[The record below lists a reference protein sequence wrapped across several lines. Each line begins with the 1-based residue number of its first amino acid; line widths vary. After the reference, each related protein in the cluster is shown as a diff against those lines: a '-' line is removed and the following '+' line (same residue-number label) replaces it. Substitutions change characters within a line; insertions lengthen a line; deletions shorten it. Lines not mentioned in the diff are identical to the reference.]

1 MIKIKKIIFFTIKSV
16 LTLVALL
23 TLVLFFYAAFF
34 FDPPLVEKKTVENQ
48 VIKSEELSDIEE
60 EKRLEEKEKQRL
72 KELQVQE
79 KLSKSEAKQTSN
91 TTQTRTIIE
100 DGLFAT
106 VGNKAITKSDIIN
119 EIKVILILNNKSYSD
134 DERKKLYQMAI
145 KSIIKRNIKQIE
157 IEKNNF
163 LEFNQQ
169 DLKKEL
175 LRLANSI
182 NVDVDTLKNICA
194 SNELDFSIIENQIK
208 TELLWNSLIFQ
219 LYKNRI
225 SINLDEIDEQLKLIK
240 NKKEIE
246 EYLISEIVIKTVEK
260 DKLESAIK
268 ELKNKIKIEG
278 FESAAISL
286 SISDSA
292 TRSGDLGWINENL
305 ISKKLKSVITNTPV
319 GNISEPIL
327 LPNGILVFKVRNKRK
342 VERNIDLE
350 EVKNELVNSEKTR
363 ILNMH
368 SSSHY
373 NNLRRSISIKFF

>member
-1 MIKIKKIIFFTIKSV
+1 MIKIKKIIFFIIKSL
-16 LTLVALL
+16 LTLVVFL
-23 TLVLFFYAAFF
+23 TVVLFFYAAFF
-34 FDPPLVEKKTVENQ
+34 FEPSPVEEKIVEKQ
-48 VIKSEELSDIEE
+48 VTKSEELSDIEE
-60 EKRLEEKEKQRL
+60 EKRLKQEEQRL
-72 KELQVQE
+72 KETQVTKKIQVE
-79 KLSKSEAKQTSN
+79 TVIA
-91 TTQTRTIIE
+91 
-100 DGLFAT
+100 DGLYAT

-119 EIKVILILNNKSYSD
+119 EIKVILILNNKSYSV
-134 DERKKLYQMAI
+134 DEDKKLREMAL

-157 IEKNNF
+157 IEGNNF
-163 LEFNQQ
+163 LQFNQQ
-169 DLKKEL
+169 DFKKEL
-175 LRLANSI
+175 LRLANNI
-182 NVDVDTLKNICA
+182 NVDVDTLKNIFA

-208 TELLWNSLIFQ
+208 AELLWNSLIFQ

-305 ISKKLKSVITNTPV
+305 ISKKLKSVIAGTSV
-319 GNISEPIL
+319 GNISKPIL
-327 LPNGILVFKVRNKRK
+327 LPNGILIFKVRNKRK

-373 NNLRRSISIKFF
+373 NALRRSISIKFF

>member
-1 MIKIKKIIFFTIKSV
+1 MIKIKKIIFFIIKSL
-16 LTLVALL
+16 LTLVVFL
-23 TLVLFFYAAFF
+23 TVVLFFYAAFF
-34 FDPPLVEKKTVENQ
+34 FEPSPVEEKIVEKQ
-48 VIKSEELSDIEE
+48 VTKSEELSDIEE
-60 EKRLEEKEKQRL
+60 EKRLKQEEEQRL
-72 KELQVQE
+72 KETQVTKKIQVE
-79 KLSKSEAKQTSN
+79 TV
-91 TTQTRTIIE
+91 IE
-100 DGLFAT
+100 DGLYAT

-119 EIKVILILNNKSYSD
+119 EMKVILILNNKSYSV
-134 DERKKLYQMAI
+134 DEDKKLRELAL
-145 KSIIKRNIKQIE
+145 KSIIQRNIKQIE
-157 IEKNNF
+157 IEGNNF
-163 LEFNQQ
+163 LQFNQQ
-169 DLKKEL
+169 DFKKEL
-175 LRLANSI
+175 LRLANNI

-305 ISKKLKSVITNTPV
+305 ISKELKSVITNTPV

>member
-34 FDPPLVEKKTVENQ
+34 FEPPLVEKKTVENQ
-48 VIKSEELSDIEE
+48 VIKSKESSDIGE

-134 DERKKLYQMAI
+134 DERKKLHQMAI

-175 LRLANSI
+175 LRVANNI

-225 SINLDEIDEQLKLIK
+225 SINLNEIDEQLKLIQ
-240 NKKEIE
+240 NKKEIK

-260 DKLESAIK
+260 SKLESVIR

-278 FESAAISL
+278 FKSVAISL

-292 TRSGDLGWINENL
+292 RRGGDLGWINENL
-305 ISKKLKSVITNTPV
+305 ISKKLLSPIANTPV

-327 LPNGILVFKVRNKRK
+327 LPNGILIFKVRNKRK
-342 VERNIDLE
+342 VEKNINLE
-350 EVKNELVNSEKTR
+350 KTKNELVNSEKER

-373 NNLRRSISIKFF
+373 SNVRRSISVKFF

>member
-1 MIKIKKIIFFTIKSV
+1 MIKIKKTIFFIIKSL
-16 LTLVALL
+16 LTLVVLL
-23 TLVLFFYAAFF
+23 TVVLFFYAAFF
-34 FDPPLVEKKTVENQ
+34 FEPPPVERKTAENEA
-48 VIKSEELSDIEE
+48 IKSEKLSDIEE
-60 EKRLEEKEKQRL
+60 EERLRKEEEQKL
-72 KELQVQE
+72 KETQVTKKIQV
-79 KLSKSEAKQTSN
+79 KSV
-91 TTQTRTIIE
+91 IE

-134 DERKKLYQMAI
+134 DERKKLHQMAI

-175 LRLANSI
+175 LRIANNI

-373 NNLRRSISIKFF
+373 NNLRRSITIKFF